1 MKLSGFLAL
10 LASEGGCGTRARTVS
25 SLRSYLARPQTVLA
39 DGPFTRG
46 VAQRLLWGPRSIFH
60 RCRAGISRG
69 VRRRIRK
76 ACVAPGERQAN
87 AIAWPKFTNF
97 NLGPGLN
104 PGRHYLLIAAV
115 ALRHGV
121 PMKVAREAGVSLMSL
136 RTSAPA
142 ERESD
147 AADSQK
153 RRNDRSSPR
162 GLSEGEHKMQ
172 RSHVEHSSPSS
183 AAARVCEQRRGAR
196 RADEPG
202 VAFLCLLSLAKQRKK
217 VAAGQPP
224 ASHRSK

>member
-1 MKLSGFLAL
+1 M
-10 LASEGGCGTRARTVS
+10 
-25 SLRSYLARPQTVLA
+25 ARPQTVLA
-39 DGPFTRG
+39 DGPFTRC
-46 VAQRLLWGPRSIFH
+46 VAQRLLWGPRSNFH
-60 RCRAGISRG
+60 RCRAGFSRG

-121 PMKVAREAGVSLMSL
+121 PMRVAEQRS
-136 RTSAPA
+136 
-142 ERESD
+142 
-147 AADSQK
+147 K
-153 RRNDRSSPR
+153 RGRGPR
-162 GLSEGEHKMQ
+162 GLFEGEHRAEPM
-172 RSHVEHSSPSS
+172 RLVTTSPSS
-183 AAARVCEQRRGAR
+183 AAARVCEQRREPRQLHR
-196 RADEPG
+196 RGDEPG

-224 ASHRSK
+224 ATLPAGIEILGCEARPA